1 MENYVIVT
9 DSSCDLNAETVKEL
23 EVSVLSLNFHIDGKT
38 YADRPD
44 DRDMSSKKFYDKIR
58 NGALPTTSAVNPEQY
73 IDHLE
78 PVLAAGNDVLIIA
91 FSSGLSTTCQSAQIA
106 AAELGEKYPERK
118 IFVVDTLGA
127 SLGQGLLVWYAA
139 KKRQAGESIEEVRD
153 WLEENKLHLCHWFT
167 VNDLM
172 HLKRGG
178 RVSAATAIAGTML
191 QIKPVLHMDDA
202 GHLVNVSKAR
212 GRKASLD
219 ALAAKVGELGIKP
232 AEQPLMYICHSDC
245 LEDAEY
251 VAKQI
256 KEKYG
261 VKNIQFNRI
270 GPVIGAHTGVG
281 CISVFFIGE
290 HR

>member
-1 MENYVIVT
+1 MNNYVIVT
-9 DSSCDLNAETVKEL
+9 DSSCDLSAETVQEL
-23 EVSVLSLNFHIDGKT
+23 EVEVLSLSFHMDGKT
-38 YADRPD
+38 YEDRPD
-44 DRDMSSKKFYDKIR
+44 DRDMSSKEFYDRIR
-58 NGALPTTSAVNPEQY
+58 GGAMPTTAAVNPEQY
-73 IDHLE
+73 MERLE
-78 PVLAAGNDVLIIA
+78 PLLRQGKDALILA

-118 IFVVDTLGA
+118 IIVVDTLGA

-139 KKRQAGESIEEVRD
+139 KKRRAGESIEAVRD

-191 QIKPVLHMDDA
+191 QIKPVMHMDNE

-219 ALAAKVGELGIKP
+219 ALVAKVGELGIEP
-232 AEQPLMYICHSDC
+232 DQQPLMYICHSDC
-245 LEDAEY
+245 LADAEY
-251 VAKQI
+251 MAAQM
-256 KEKYG
+256 KEKFG
-261 VKNIQFNRI
+261 VKEIQFNRI
-270 GPVIGAHTGVG
+270 GPVIGAHTGPG
-281 CISVFFIGE
+281 CVSIFFLGKE
-290 HR
+290 R